1 MSAVGTI
8 TAERKPSVFDELEG
22 GGACLALQQQLHAAE
37 AALDLTDPGDDAGGI
52 EHVSGRLVGV
62 VALRDG
68 KDEAVAFERRLDG
81 PQGPGSPSGDRGGE
95 AGENDLPAK
104 GQDGQ
109 GLSFGHGMALAG
121 AGAAWQR
128 HPDTIRM
135 RPAELCQT
143 DAFAKAPVHDEAG
156 RITCTTHSQGPGAPP
171 GAKSAPCA
179 KLFRPDW
186 RIGCQL
192 VRPGCSECLARC
204 SRFPGASQ
212 RVHQTP
218 SPTTPPISGPGMLS
232 YVDRNSVPFRRPHV
246 PDPVD
251 ATADTELLARVER
264 ALAPQ
269 YEVEGELGRGGM
281 GIVYRARD
289 TRLKRTVAVKLLPP
303 ELAYRT
309 EIKSRFLREAEM
321 AAQLSHPNIV
331 PIYSVDEKD
340 GLVFF
345 IMACVD
351 GDNLAKQMALRGPL
365 PVAEVR
371 RILREVA
378 GALAFAHARKFI
390 HRDIKPD
397 NILIDKD
404 DGRAIVTD
412 FGIARAVQ
420 DGAET
425 RLTATGIAIGTPAY
439 MSPEQCAGD
448 REIDGRADLYALGTL
463 GYQMLAGRLPFE
475 ATSTPAL
482 LVKQLSEKPLSIV
495 ERRPDTPPDLA
506 GIVMRLLEKEPSARF
521 ATADELSAALDGRI
535 SSGYKAPQ
543 RQAAPLVGQSQQPDW
558 VYDGG
563 RAGAGS
569 SAPAPYAGATSDE
582 MARWYSPQVVKFR
595 KGLAPFLTFAGVAL
609 VLKIVNVVDLTVVPA
624 FWSIGIAMG
633 YAKLWQAGFDWR
645 DVFKQ
650 PRETLLA
657 DVDVGEGGGFR
668 CALGSQQAQHRA
680 RAASPASAVGKRR
693 LAVLGERPGGD
704 GGRDAAAWHAGLGP
718 AALWYVVR
726 RGARRQRR
734 SG

>member
-1 MSAVGTI
+1 M
-8 TAERKPSVFDELEG
+8 
-22 GGACLALQQQLHAAE
+22 
-37 AALDLTDPGDDAGGI
+37 LD
-52 EHVSGRLVGV
+52 
-62 VALRDG
+62 
-68 KDEAVAFERRLDG
+68 
-81 PQGPGSPSGDRGGE
+81 
-95 AGENDLPAK
+95 
-104 GQDGQ
+104 
-109 GLSFGHGMALAG
+109 
-121 AGAAWQR
+121 
-128 HPDTIRM
+128 
-135 RPAELCQT
+135 
-143 DAFAKAPVHDEAG
+143 
-156 RITCTTHSQGPGAPP
+156 
-171 GAKSAPCA
+171 
-179 KLFRPDW
+179 
-186 RIGCQL
+186 
-192 VRPGCSECLARC
+192 
-204 SRFPGASQ
+204 
-212 RVHQTP
+212 
-218 SPTTPPISGPGMLS
+218 
-232 YVDRNSVPFRRPHV
+232 YVDHNFASLGRSHV

-251 ATADTELLARVER
+251 ATADTELLTRVER

-269 YEVEGELGRGGM
+269 YEVCGELGRGGM

-340 GLVFF
+340 GLVYF

-351 GDNLAKQMALRGPL
+351 GDNLAKQMATRGPL
-365 PVAEVR
+365 PITDVR
-371 RILREVA
+371 RILREIS
-378 GALAFAHARKFI
+378 GALAFAHARNFI

-463 GYQMLAGRLPFE
+463 GYQMLAGRLPFD

-482 LVKQLSEKPLSIV
+482 LVKQLSEKPMPII
-495 ERRPDTPPDLA
+495 ERRPDTPPELA
-506 GIVMRLLEKEPSARF
+506 GIIMRLLEKEPSARF

-535 SSGYKAPQ
+535 SSGYQPPPGQ
-543 RQAAPLVGQSQQPDW
+543 SPPESDRWFWRPNSNQPSPAPLMGHSQQPSW
-558 VYDGG
+558 VFE
-563 RAGAGS
+563 GS
-569 SAPAPYAGATSDE
+569 RQPMGSTSPAPVYAAATGDE
-582 MARWYSPQVVKFR
+582 MARWYTPQVVKFR
-595 KGLAPFLTFAGVAL
+595 KGLAPFLTFAGVSVAFKL
-609 VLKIVNVVDLTVVPA
+609 FGGPDFTFVPA

-657 DVDVGEGGGFR
+657 DVVSEKVEDISAMWDPKKRNTVRERARLRRQSGSGGSLFSATDRMMSDGGGSLPPGVT
-668 CALGSQQAQHRA
+668 AGSPAAEQMRYGTWYDAVRDGVGDRAEIQRMFDTLPKSERHIANGIVANAEELLAAVRTEAAQLADLDRNPAPLPDLARFDVEIRMLESQANPMEAGSEERVRRLARLRRERRQAESESLRRQKSSDRLERA
-680 RAASPASAVGKRR
+680 RAALRAIRYELVKLRTGTSPAGSTAGVTQLAERAQELARDVDAVIAAVG
-693 LAVLGERPGGD
+693 G
-704 GGRDAAAWHAGLGP
+704 AAS
-718 AALWYVVR
+718 R
-726 RGARRQRR
+726 TSSR
-734 SG
+734 SR

>member
-1 MSAVGTI
+1 MACQVVSH
-8 TAERKPSVFDELEG
+8 ERLFRR
-22 GGACLALQQQLHAAE
+22 C
-37 AALDLTDPGDDAGGI
+37 
-52 EHVSGRLVGV
+52 
-62 VALRDG
+62 
-68 KDEAVAFERRLDG
+68 ERRTT
-81 PQGPGSPSGDRGGE
+81 
-95 AGENDLPAK
+95 A
-104 GQDGQ
+104 
-109 GLSFGHGMALAG
+109 
-121 AGAAWQR
+121 
-128 HPDTIRM
+128 
-135 RPAELCQT
+135 
-143 DAFAKAPVHDEAG
+143 DARVY
-156 RITCTTHSQGPGAPP
+156 
-171 GAKSAPCA
+171 
-179 KLFRPDW
+179 FR
-186 RIGCQL
+186 RL
-192 VRPGCSECLARC
+192 
-204 SRFPGASQ
+204 
-212 RVHQTP
+212 P
-218 SPTTPPISGPGMLS
+218 SPTTSPTGGSGMLS
-232 YVDRNSVPFRRPHV
+232 YVDRNPVTFRRSYV

-251 ATADTELLARVER
+251 AAADTELLARVER

-269 YEVEGELGRGGM
+269 YEVAGELGRGGM

-340 GLVFF
+340 GLVYF

-351 GDNLAKQMALRGPL
+351 GDNLATQMAKRGPL
-365 PVAEVR
+365 PIADVR
-371 RILREVA
+371 RILREVS

-475 ATSTPAL
+475 ANSTPAL
-482 LVKQLSEKPLSIV
+482 LVKQLSEKPVPIV

-506 GIVMRLLEKEPSARF
+506 GIIMRLLEKEPSARF
-521 ATADELSAALDGRI
+521 ATAEELSAALDGRI
-535 SSGYKAPQ
+535 SSGYQAPQ
-543 RQAAPLVGQSQQPDW
+543 RQPAPLEGQAQQPAW
-558 VYDGG
+558 VFDGG
-563 RAGAGS
+563 RQPNQFTGR
-569 SAPAPYAGATSDE
+569 PAFGQQFPPSPYAAANSDE
-582 MARWYSPQVVKFR
+582 VARWYAPQVVKFR

-609 VLKIVNVVDLTVVPA
+609 VLKIVNVVDLTAVPA
-624 FWSIGIAMG
+624 FWSIAIAMG
-633 YAKLWQAGFDWR
+633 YAKLWQAGYDWR

-657 DVDVGEGGGFR
+657 DVMSEKAEDFAALWDPKKRNTVRERHRLRRQSGQEASLFSDTDRRLAGGGTFPPGMSPGSPAGEQMR
-668 CALGSQQAQHRA
+668 YGNWYDAVRDGDSDRAEIKRMYDTLPKSEKGIAAGIIADAAKLLEAVRAEAAQLADLDRNPVALPDLTRFDTEITLLESQANPLEARSEERVRRLALLRRERRQAEGEATRRQKSTDRLERA
-680 RAASPASAVGKRR
+680 RAALRAIRFELVKLRTGSSSGSTVHVTQLAERAQELARDVDAVLAAVGSTKSR
-693 LAVLGERPGGD
+693 ASS
-704 GGRDAAAWHAGLGP
+704 
-718 AALWYVVR
+718 
-726 RGARRQRR
+726 ARR
-734 SG
+734 

>member
-1 MSAVGTI
+1 M
-8 TAERKPSVFDELEG
+8 
-22 GGACLALQQQLHAAE
+22 
-37 AALDLTDPGDDAGGI
+37 
-52 EHVSGRLVGV
+52 
-62 VALRDG
+62 
-68 KDEAVAFERRLDG
+68 
-81 PQGPGSPSGDRGGE
+81 
-95 AGENDLPAK
+95 
-104 GQDGQ
+104 
-109 GLSFGHGMALAG
+109 
-121 AGAAWQR
+121 
-128 HPDTIRM
+128 
-135 RPAELCQT
+135 
-143 DAFAKAPVHDEAG
+143 
-156 RITCTTHSQGPGAPP
+156 
-171 GAKSAPCA
+171 
-179 KLFRPDW
+179 
-186 RIGCQL
+186 
-192 VRPGCSECLARC
+192 
-204 SRFPGASQ
+204 
-212 RVHQTP
+212 
-218 SPTTPPISGPGMLS
+218 
-232 YVDRNSVPFRRPHV
+232 

-340 GLVFF
+340 GLVYF

-351 GDNLAKQMALRGPL
+351 GDNLAKQMAARGPL
-365 PVAEVR
+365 PIDEVR
-371 RILREVA
+371 RILREVS

-420 DGAET
+420 DGADT

-439 MSPEQCAGD
+439 MSPEQAAGD
-448 REIDGRADLYALGTL
+448 RETDGRADLYALGTL

-475 ATSTPAL
+475 ANSTAAL
-482 LVKQLSEKPLSIV
+482 LVKQLSEKPLPIV

-506 GIVMRLLEKEPSARF
+506 GIIMRLLEKEPSARF

-543 RQAAPLVGQSQQPDW
+543 RTPPPLVGQSSSQPSW
-558 VYDGG
+558 AY
-563 RAGAGS
+563 GAPNTGVAPS
-569 SAPAPYAGATSDE
+569 LASASYTAATSDE
-582 MARWYSPQVVKFR
+582 VARWYAPQVVKFR

-624 FWSIGIAMG
+624 FWSIGVAMG

-657 DVDVGEGGGFR
+657 DVMSEKAEDFAALWDPNKRNNVRERARLRRQAGNGGSLFSANDRFVSDGG
-668 CALGSQQAQHRA
+668 ALPAGLTPGSPAAEQMRFGNWYDAVRDGIGDRAEIQRMFETLPKAEKNIASGIAANADELLEAVRAEAAYLADLDRNPVQAPDLTRFEKEIATLESQANPFEAGSEERVRRLAKLKREKQQAEGESRRRQKSSDRLEKA
-680 RAASPASAVGKRR
+680 RAALRSIRYDIVKLRTGSTSGSTVHVTQLAERAQELARDVDAVLAAAGSAKSRAPSGKR
-693 LAVLGERPGGD
+693 
-704 GGRDAAAWHAGLGP
+704 
-718 AALWYVVR
+718 
-726 RGARRQRR
+726 
-734 SG
+734 

>member
-1 MSAVGTI
+1 M
-8 TAERKPSVFDELEG
+8 
-22 GGACLALQQQLHAAE
+22 
-37 AALDLTDPGDDAGGI
+37 
-52 EHVSGRLVGV
+52 
-62 VALRDG
+62 
-68 KDEAVAFERRLDG
+68 
-81 PQGPGSPSGDRGGE
+81 
-95 AGENDLPAK
+95 
-104 GQDGQ
+104 
-109 GLSFGHGMALAG
+109 
-121 AGAAWQR
+121 
-128 HPDTIRM
+128 
-135 RPAELCQT
+135 
-143 DAFAKAPVHDEAG
+143 
-156 RITCTTHSQGPGAPP
+156 
-171 GAKSAPCA
+171 
-179 KLFRPDW
+179 
-186 RIGCQL
+186 
-192 VRPGCSECLARC
+192 
-204 SRFPGASQ
+204 
-212 RVHQTP
+212 
-218 SPTTPPISGPGMLS
+218 
-232 YVDRNSVPFRRPHV
+232 

-264 ALAPQ
+264 ALSPQ

-340 GLVFF
+340 GLVYF

-351 GDNLAKQMALRGPL
+351 GDNLAKQMAMRGPL
-365 PVAEVR
+365 PIADVR

-475 ATSTPAL
+475 ANSTPAL
-482 LVKQLSEKPLSIV
+482 LVKQLSEKPLAIV

-506 GIVMRLLEKEPSARF
+506 GIIMRLLEKEPSARF
-521 ATADELSAALDGRI
+521 ATADELSLALDGRI
-535 SSGYKAPQ
+535 SSGYQPPQ
-543 RQAAPLVGQSQQPDW
+543 RQPAPLMGQSQQPSW

-563 RAGAGS
+563 QSSNSPAAASPSYGAS
-569 SAPAPYAGATSDE
+569 PYAAATSDE
-582 MARWYSPQVVKFR
+582 VARWYAPQVVKFR

-633 YAKLWQAGFDWR
+633 YAKLWQAGYDWR

-657 DVDVGEGGGFR
+657 DVMSEKADDVAALWDPNKRNTVRERARLRRQSGNGDSLFSDHRMMSGGTASLPPGVSPGSAAAEQLRYGTWYDAVRDGISDRAEIQRMIDSLPKSEKSLASDIGPTANALLDAVRTEAAQLADLDRNPVQLPDLTRFDNEITLLESQANPLEKGSEERVRRLAKLRRERRQAEGESR
-668 CALGSQQAQHRA
+668 RRQASSDRLERA
-680 RAASPASAVGKRR
+680 RAALRAIRFDLVKLRTGSTSGSSVHVTQLAERAQELARDVDAVLAAVGSAKSRTSS
-693 LAVLGERPGGD
+693 
-704 GGRDAAAWHAGLGP
+704 
-718 AALWYVVR
+718 
-726 RGARRQRR
+726 AR
-734 SG
+734 

>member
-1 MSAVGTI
+1 M
-8 TAERKPSVFDELEG
+8 
-22 GGACLALQQQLHAAE
+22 
-37 AALDLTDPGDDAGGI
+37 
-52 EHVSGRLVGV
+52 
-62 VALRDG
+62 
-68 KDEAVAFERRLDG
+68 
-81 PQGPGSPSGDRGGE
+81 
-95 AGENDLPAK
+95 
-104 GQDGQ
+104 
-109 GLSFGHGMALAG
+109 
-121 AGAAWQR
+121 
-128 HPDTIRM
+128 
-135 RPAELCQT
+135 
-143 DAFAKAPVHDEAG
+143 
-156 RITCTTHSQGPGAPP
+156 
-171 GAKSAPCA
+171 
-179 KLFRPDW
+179 
-186 RIGCQL
+186 
-192 VRPGCSECLARC
+192 
-204 SRFPGASQ
+204 
-212 RVHQTP
+212 
-218 SPTTPPISGPGMLS
+218 
-232 YVDRNSVPFRRPHV
+232 

-340 GLVFF
+340 GLVYF

-351 GDNLAKQMALRGPL
+351 GDNLAKQMAARGPL
-365 PVAEVR
+365 PIDEVR
-371 RILREVA
+371 RILREVS

-439 MSPEQCAGD
+439 MSPEQAAGD
-448 REIDGRADLYALGTL
+448 RETDGRADLYALGTL

-475 ATSTPAL
+475 ANSTPAL

-506 GIVMRLLEKEPSARF
+506 GIIMRLLEKEPSARF

-543 RQAAPLVGQSQQPDW
+543 RTPPPLVGQSSSQPSW
-558 VYDGG
+558 AYGAPN
-563 RAGAGS
+563 AGL
-569 SAPAPYAGATSDE
+569 APSLAAASFTAATSDE
-582 MARWYSPQVVKFR
+582 MARWYAPQVVKFR

-609 VLKIVNVVDLTVVPA
+609 VLKIVNAVDLTVVPA
-624 FWSIGIAMG
+624 FWSIGIAMS

-657 DVDVGEGGGFR
+657 DVMSEKAEDFAALWDPNKRNNVRERARLRRQAGNSGSLFSANDRFVSDGG
-668 CALGSQQAQHRA
+668 ALPAGVTPGSPAAEQMRFGNWYDAVRDGIGDRAEIQRMFQALPKAERNIASGIAANADELLEAVRSEAAYLAELDRNPVQGPDLTRFEKEIAMLESQANPFEAGSEERVRRLARLKRERQQAEGESRRRQKSSDRLEKA
-680 RAASPASAVGKRR
+680 RAALRSIRYDIVKLRTGSTSGSTVHVTQLAERAQELARDVDAVLAAVGSAKSRAPSGKR
-693 LAVLGERPGGD
+693 
-704 GGRDAAAWHAGLGP
+704 
-718 AALWYVVR
+718 
-726 RGARRQRR
+726 
-734 SG
+734 

>member
-1 MSAVGTI
+1 
-8 TAERKPSVFDELEG
+8 
-22 GGACLALQQQLHAAE
+22 
-37 AALDLTDPGDDAGGI
+37 
-52 EHVSGRLVGV
+52 
-62 VALRDG
+62 
-68 KDEAVAFERRLDG
+68 
-81 PQGPGSPSGDRGGE
+81 
-95 AGENDLPAK
+95 
-104 GQDGQ
+104 
-109 GLSFGHGMALAG
+109 
-121 AGAAWQR
+121 
-128 HPDTIRM
+128 
-135 RPAELCQT
+135 
-143 DAFAKAPVHDEAG
+143 
-156 RITCTTHSQGPGAPP
+156 
-171 GAKSAPCA
+171 
-179 KLFRPDW
+179 
-186 RIGCQL
+186 
-192 VRPGCSECLARC
+192 
-204 SRFPGASQ
+204 
-212 RVHQTP
+212 
-218 SPTTPPISGPGMLS
+218 MLS
-232 YVDRNSVPFRRPHV
+232 YSVSNPAPSCRPHV

-251 ATADTELLARVER
+251 ATADSELLARVER

-303 ELAYRT
+303 ELAYRS

-345 IMACVD
+345 IMACVE
-351 GDNLAKQMALRGPL
+351 GDNLAKRMATYGPL
-365 PVAEVR
+365 PVVEVR
-371 RILREVA
+371 RILREVS

-439 MSPEQCAGD
+439 MSPEQAAGD

-475 ATSTPAL
+475 ANSTPAL
-482 LVKQLSEKPLSIV
+482 LVKQLSERPMAIV

-535 SSGYKAPQ
+535 SSGYQEPQ
-543 RQAAPLVGQSQQPDW
+543 RQPAPLMGQTQQPSW
-558 VYDGG
+558 VYDGSRPAMG
-563 RAGAGS
+563 GAS
-569 SAPAPYAGATSDE
+569 PVPQYAAATSDE
-582 MARWYSPQVVKFR
+582 VARWYAPQVAKFR
-595 KGLAPFLTFAGVAL
+595 KGLAPFLAFAGVS
-609 VLKIVNVVDLTVVPA
+609 VVVRLFGGPDMTVVPA

-633 YAKLWQAGFDWR
+633 YAKLWQAGYDWR

-657 DVDVGEGGGFR
+657 DVMSEKAEDFAALWDPNKRNTVRERERLRRQAGGG
-668 CALGSQQAQHRA
+668 GSFFSATDRMLANGSDLPAGVTAGSPLAEQQRYGQWYDAVREGLSDRAEIQRMFDSLPKAEKQIASGIVSNADELLNAVRAEAAQLSDLDRTAQPIPDLTRFDTEIAMLESQANPLDARSEERVRRLATLRRERRQASAETDRRRKSGDRLERA
-680 RAASPASAVGKRR
+680 RAALRSIRFELVKLRTVASPVGSTAGVTQLAERAQELARDVDAALAAVGSAQSR
-693 LAVLGERPGGD
+693 AS
-704 GGRDAAAWHAGLGP
+704 
-718 AALWYVVR
+718 
-726 RGARRQRR
+726 
-734 SG
+734 SGSR

>member
-1 MSAVGTI
+1 M
-8 TAERKPSVFDELEG
+8 
-22 GGACLALQQQLHAAE
+22 
-37 AALDLTDPGDDAGGI
+37 
-52 EHVSGRLVGV
+52 
-62 VALRDG
+62 
-68 KDEAVAFERRLDG
+68 
-81 PQGPGSPSGDRGGE
+81 
-95 AGENDLPAK
+95 
-104 GQDGQ
+104 
-109 GLSFGHGMALAG
+109 
-121 AGAAWQR
+121 
-128 HPDTIRM
+128 
-135 RPAELCQT
+135 
-143 DAFAKAPVHDEAG
+143 
-156 RITCTTHSQGPGAPP
+156 PP
-171 GAKSAPCA
+171 TRA
-179 KLFRPDW
+179 
-186 RIGCQL
+186 
-192 VRPGCSECLARC
+192 
-204 SRFPGASQ
+204 
-212 RVHQTP
+212 
-218 SPTTPPISGPGMLS
+218 PGMLS

-351 GDNLAKQMALRGPL
+351 GDNLAKQMATRGPL

-371 RILREVA
+371 RILREVS

-482 LVKQLSEKPLSIV
+482 LVKQLSEKPLPIV
-495 ERRPDTPPDLA
+495 ERRHDTPPDLA

-535 SSGYKAPQ
+535 SSGYQAPS
-543 RQAAPLVGQSQQPDW
+543 RQPSPLIGQSPQPAW
-558 VYDGG
+558 VYDGS
-563 RAGAGS
+563 RA
-569 SAPAPYAGATSDE
+569 SAPAASAPYAAATSDE
-582 MARWYSPQVVKFR
+582 VARWYAPQVVKFR
-595 KGLAPFLTFAGVAL
+595 KGLAPFVMFAGVSLAVKL
-609 VLKIVNVVDLTVVPA
+609 FGGPDFTFVPA

-633 YAKLWQAGFDWR
+633 YAKLWQAGYDWR

-657 DVDVGEGGGFR
+657 DVMSEKADDFAALWDPKKRNTVRERHRLRRASGSGGSLFSATDRLLSEGGSLPAGVTAGSPAAEQVRYGNWYDAVRDGVGDRAEIQRMIESLPKSERSLAGDIGPTADSLLDAVRTEAAQLADLDRNPVQLPDLTRFDSEITLLESQANPLER
-668 CALGSQQAQHRA
+668 GSEERVRRLAKLRRERRQALFETERRARASDRLERA
-680 RAASPASAVGKRR
+680 RAALRAIRFDLVKLRSGSPSGSTVHVTQLAERAQELARDVDAVLAAVGSTKSR
-693 LAVLGERPGGD
+693 AS
-704 GGRDAAAWHAGLGP
+704 
-718 AALWYVVR
+718 
-726 RGARRQRR
+726 
-734 SG
+734 SGTR

>member
-1 MSAVGTI
+1 
-8 TAERKPSVFDELEG
+8 
-22 GGACLALQQQLHAAE
+22 
-37 AALDLTDPGDDAGGI
+37 
-52 EHVSGRLVGV
+52 
-62 VALRDG
+62 
-68 KDEAVAFERRLDG
+68 
-81 PQGPGSPSGDRGGE
+81 
-95 AGENDLPAK
+95 
-104 GQDGQ
+104 
-109 GLSFGHGMALAG
+109 
-121 AGAAWQR
+121 
-128 HPDTIRM
+128 
-135 RPAELCQT
+135 
-143 DAFAKAPVHDEAG
+143 
-156 RITCTTHSQGPGAPP
+156 
-171 GAKSAPCA
+171 
-179 KLFRPDW
+179 
-186 RIGCQL
+186 
-192 VRPGCSECLARC
+192 
-204 SRFPGASQ
+204 
-212 RVHQTP
+212 
-218 SPTTPPISGPGMLS
+218 
-232 YVDRNSVPFRRPHV
+232 V

-340 GLVFF
+340 GLVYF

-351 GDNLAKQMALRGPL
+351 GDNLAKQMAARGPL
-365 PVAEVR
+365 PINEVR
-371 RILREVA
+371 RILREVS

-439 MSPEQCAGD
+439 MSPEQAAGD
-448 REIDGRADLYALGTL
+448 RETDGRADLYALGTL

-475 ATSTPAL
+475 ANSTPAL

-506 GIVMRLLEKEPSARF
+506 GIIMRLLEKEPSARF

-543 RQAAPLVGQSQQPDW
+543 RTPPPLVGQSSSQPSW
-558 VYDGG
+558 AYGAPN
-563 RAGAGS
+563 AGL
-569 SAPAPYAGATSDE
+569 APSLAAASFTAATSDE
-582 MARWYSPQVVKFR
+582 MARWYAPQVVKFR

-609 VLKIVNVVDLTVVPA
+609 VLKIVNAVDLTVVPA
-624 FWSIGIAMG
+624 FWSIGIAMS

-657 DVDVGEGGGFR
+657 DVMSEKAEDFAALWDPNKRNNVRERARLRRQAGNSGSLFSANDRFVSDGG
-668 CALGSQQAQHRA
+668 ALPAGVTPGSPAAEQMRFGNWYDAVRDGIGDRAEIQRMFQALPKAERNIASGIAANADELLEAVRSEAAYLAELDRNPVQGPDLTRFEKEIAMLESQANPFEAGSEERVRRLARLKRERQQAEGESRRRQKSSDRLEKA
-680 RAASPASAVGKRR
+680 RAALRSIRYDIVKLRTGSTSGSTVHVTQLAERAQELARDVDAVLAAVGSAKSRAPSGKR
-693 LAVLGERPGGD
+693 
-704 GGRDAAAWHAGLGP
+704 
-718 AALWYVVR
+718 
-726 RGARRQRR
+726 
-734 SG
+734 

>member
-1 MSAVGTI
+1 
-8 TAERKPSVFDELEG
+8 
-22 GGACLALQQQLHAAE
+22 
-37 AALDLTDPGDDAGGI
+37 
-52 EHVSGRLVGV
+52 
-62 VALRDG
+62 
-68 KDEAVAFERRLDG
+68 
-81 PQGPGSPSGDRGGE
+81 
-95 AGENDLPAK
+95 
-104 GQDGQ
+104 
-109 GLSFGHGMALAG
+109 
-121 AGAAWQR
+121 
-128 HPDTIRM
+128 
-135 RPAELCQT
+135 
-143 DAFAKAPVHDEAG
+143 
-156 RITCTTHSQGPGAPP
+156 
-171 GAKSAPCA
+171 
-179 KLFRPDW
+179 
-186 RIGCQL
+186 
-192 VRPGCSECLARC
+192 
-204 SRFPGASQ
+204 
-212 RVHQTP
+212 
-218 SPTTPPISGPGMLS
+218 
-232 YVDRNSVPFRRPHV
+232 V

-251 ATADTELLARVER
+251 AAADNELLARVER

-321 AAQLSHPNIV
+321 AAQLAHPNIV

-340 GLVFF
+340 GLVYF

-351 GDNLAKQMALRGPL
+351 GDNLATQMATRGPL

-371 RILREVA
+371 RILREVS

-439 MSPEQCAGD
+439 MSPEQCAGE

-482 LVKQLSEKPLSIV
+482 LVKQLSEKPRPIV

-506 GIVMRLLEKEPSARF
+506 GIIMRLLEKEPSARF
-521 ATADELSAALDGRI
+521 ATADELTAALDGRI
-535 SSGYKAPQ
+535 SSGYQPPPVS
-543 RQAAPLVGQSQQPDW
+543 RTPAPLMGQAQQPSW
-558 VYDGG
+558 VYDGS
-563 RAGAGS
+563 RNSASGAP
-569 SAPAPYAGATSDE
+569 PAPYAAATSDDV
-582 MARWYSPQVVKFR
+582 ARWYAPSVVKFR
-595 KGLAPFLTFAGVAL
+595 KGVAPFLTFAGVA
-609 VLKIVNVVDLTVVPA
+609 VALKIVNVVDLTVVPA

-650 PRETLLA
+650 PRHVLLA
-657 DVDVGEGGGFR
+657 DVVSEKADDLRAMWDPNKRNLVRERQRLRVESGSGGSLYSATDRMMSSGAGGMPIGVTPGSPAAEQARFGAWYDAVRDGSGDRAEIQRMFQSLPKAERSIASGIVANADELLAAVKSEAAQLADLDRNPVQLPDVARIVAEITM
-668 CALGSQQAQHRA
+668 LESQANPLEQRSEERVRRLVRLRRESRQAATESDRRRRSTDRLERA
-680 RAASPASAVGKRR
+680 RAALRSIRFELVKLRTGTSSPGSTVHVTQLAERAQELARDVD
-693 LAVLGERPGGD
+693 AVL
-704 GGRDAAAWHAGLGP
+704 AAAGSATS
-718 AALWYVVR
+718 R
-726 RGARRQRR
+726 TRQGTR
-734 SG
+734 

>member
-1 MSAVGTI
+1 MLFYA
-8 TAERKPSVFDELEG
+8 
-22 GGACLALQQQLHAAE
+22 
-37 AALDLTDPGDDAGGI
+37 
-52 EHVSGRLVGV
+52 
-62 VALRDG
+62 
-68 KDEAVAFERRLDG
+68 
-81 PQGPGSPSGDRGGE
+81 DR
-95 AGENDLPAK
+95 
-104 GQDGQ
+104 
-109 GLSFGHGMALAG
+109 
-121 AGAAWQR
+121 
-128 HPDTIRM
+128 T
-135 RPAELCQT
+135 
-143 DAFAKAPVHDEAG
+143 
-156 RITCTTHSQGPGAPP
+156 
-171 GAKSAPCA
+171 
-179 KLFRPDW
+179 
-186 RIGCQL
+186 
-192 VRPGCSECLARC
+192 
-204 SRFPGASQ
+204 
-212 RVHQTP
+212 
-218 SPTTPPISGPGMLS
+218 
-232 YVDRNSVPFRRPHV
+232 SVPFRRPHV

-340 GLVFF
+340 GLVYF

-351 GDNLAKQMALRGPL
+351 GDNLAKQMAARGPL
-365 PVAEVR
+365 PIDEVR
-371 RILREVA
+371 RILREVS

-439 MSPEQCAGD
+439 MSPEQAAGD
-448 REIDGRADLYALGTL
+448 RETDGRADLYALGTL

-475 ATSTPAL
+475 ANSTPAL

-506 GIVMRLLEKEPSARF
+506 GIIMRLLEKEPSARF

-543 RQAAPLVGQSQQPDW
+543 RTPPPLVGQSSSQPSW
-558 VYDGG
+558 AYGAPN
-563 RAGAGS
+563 AGL
-569 SAPAPYAGATSDE
+569 APSLAAASFTAATSDE
-582 MARWYSPQVVKFR
+582 MARWYAPQVVKFR

-609 VLKIVNVVDLTVVPA
+609 VLKIVNAVDLTVVPA
-624 FWSIGIAMG
+624 FWSIGIAMS

-657 DVDVGEGGGFR
+657 DVMSEKAEDFAALWDPNKRNNVRERARLRRQAGNSGSLFSANDRFVSDGG
-668 CALGSQQAQHRA
+668 ALPAGVTPGSPAAEQMRFGNWYDAVRDGIGDRAEIQRMFQALPKAERNIASGIAANADELLEAVRSEAAYLAELDRNPVQGPDLTRFEKEIAMLESQANPFEAGSEERVRRLARLKRERQQAEGESRRRQKSSDRLEKA
-680 RAASPASAVGKRR
+680 RAALRSIRYDIVKLRTGSTSGSTVHVTQLAERAQELARDVDAVLAAVGSAKSRAPSGKR
-693 LAVLGERPGGD
+693 
-704 GGRDAAAWHAGLGP
+704 
-718 AALWYVVR
+718 
-726 RGARRQRR
+726 
-734 SG
+734 

>member
-1 MSAVGTI
+1 
-8 TAERKPSVFDELEG
+8 
-22 GGACLALQQQLHAAE
+22 
-37 AALDLTDPGDDAGGI
+37 
-52 EHVSGRLVGV
+52 
-62 VALRDG
+62 
-68 KDEAVAFERRLDG
+68 
-81 PQGPGSPSGDRGGE
+81 
-95 AGENDLPAK
+95 
-104 GQDGQ
+104 
-109 GLSFGHGMALAG
+109 
-121 AGAAWQR
+121 
-128 HPDTIRM
+128 
-135 RPAELCQT
+135 
-143 DAFAKAPVHDEAG
+143 
-156 RITCTTHSQGPGAPP
+156 
-171 GAKSAPCA
+171 
-179 KLFRPDW
+179 
-186 RIGCQL
+186 
-192 VRPGCSECLARC
+192 
-204 SRFPGASQ
+204 
-212 RVHQTP
+212 
-218 SPTTPPISGPGMLS
+218 MLS
-232 YVDRNSVPFRRPHV
+232 YVDRNSVTFRRPHV

-340 GLVFF
+340 GLVYF
-345 IMACVD
+345 IMACVL
-351 GDNLAKQMALRGPL
+351 GDNLATRMARSGPL
-365 PVAEVR
+365 PIADVR
-371 RILREVA
+371 RILREVS

-397 NILIDKD
+397 NILIDQD

-463 GYQMLAGRLPFE
+463 GYQMLAGRLPFD

-482 LVKQLSEKPLSIV
+482 LVKQLSEKPVPIV
-495 ERRPDTPPDLA
+495 ERRPDTPPDLS
-506 GIVMRLLEKEPSARF
+506 GIIMRLLEKEPSARF
-521 ATADELSAALDGRI
+521 ASADELSAALDGRI
-535 SSGYKAPQ
+535 SSGYQAPQ
-543 RQAAPLVGQSQQPDW
+543 RQPAPLAGQAQQPAW
-558 VYDGG
+558 VYDDGRQPGQFTG
-563 RAGAGS
+563 RAAFG
-569 SAPAPYAGATSDE
+569 APAFGQPMSAQPYGAASSDE
-582 MARWYSPQVVKFR
+582 IARWYAPQVAKFR
-595 KGLAPFLTFAGVAL
+595 KGLPAFLTFAGVSVL
-609 VLKIVNVVDLTVVPA
+609 VKLFGGPDFTFVPA

-657 DVDVGEGGGFR
+657 DVMSEKADDFAALWDSNKRNTVRERHRLRRQTGQDAGLFSDTDRQMMGGAQAFPRGVTPGSPAAEQMRYGTWYDAVRDGVADRAEIQRMYDTLPKGEKGIAAGIVADAAKLLEAVHSEAAQLADLDRNPAPLPDLARFDSEITLLE
-668 CALGSQQAQHRA
+668 AQANPLEAGSEDRVRRLAKLRRERRQAAGELTRRQKSTDRIERA
-680 RAASPASAVGKRR
+680 RAALRAIRYDLVKLRTGSSPGSTVHVTQLAERAQELARDVDAVLAAVGSTKSR
-693 LAVLGERPGGD
+693 AT
-704 GGRDAAAWHAGLGP
+704 
-718 AALWYVVR
+718 
-726 RGARRQRR
+726 ARN
-734 SG
+734 

>member
-1 MSAVGTI
+1 M
-8 TAERKPSVFDELEG
+8 P
-22 GGACLALQQQLHAAE
+22 
-37 AALDLTDPGDDAGGI
+37 
-52 EHVSGRLVGV
+52 
-62 VALRDG
+62 
-68 KDEAVAFERRLDG
+68 
-81 PQGPGSPSGDRGGE
+81 
-95 AGENDLPAK
+95 
-104 GQDGQ
+104 
-109 GLSFGHGMALAG
+109 
-121 AGAAWQR
+121 
-128 HPDTIRM
+128 
-135 RPAELCQT
+135 
-143 DAFAKAPVHDEAG
+143 
-156 RITCTTHSQGPGAPP
+156 PP
-171 GAKSAPCA
+171 GG
-179 KLFRPDW
+179 LR
-186 RIGCQL
+186 
-192 VRPGCSECLARC
+192 
-204 SRFPGASQ
+204 
-212 RVHQTP
+212 
-218 SPTTPPISGPGMLS
+218 MLS
-232 YVDRNSVPFRRPHV
+232 YVDRNSVPFRRSHV

-251 ATADTELLARVER
+251 ATADTELLARVAR

-269 YEVEGELGRGGM
+269 YELEGELGRGGM

-351 GDNLAKQMALRGPL
+351 GDNLAKQMAERGPL

-378 GALAFAHARKFI
+378 SALAFAHARKFI

-463 GYQMLAGRLPFE
+463 GYQMLAGRLPFD

-482 LVKQLSEKPLSIV
+482 LVKQLSEKPLAIV

-506 GIVMRLLEKEPSARF
+506 GIVMRLLEKEPAARF
-521 ATADELSAALDGRI
+521 ATADELTAALDGRI
-535 SSGYKAPQ
+535 SSGYRAPS
-543 RQAAPLVGQSQQPDW
+543 R
-558 VYDGG
+558 
-563 RAGAGS
+563 
-569 SAPAPYAGATSDE
+569 APAPLMGQSAQPSWVFDGAQPPANVQGAGASPYAAATSDE
-582 MARWYSPQVVKFR
+582 VARWYAPQVVKFR
-595 KGLAPFLTFAGVAL
+595 KGLAPFLTFAGVAM
-609 VLKIVNVVDLTVVPA
+609 VMKILNIADLTFVPA

-650 PRETLLA
+650 PREVLLA
-657 DVDVGEGGGFR
+657 DVVSEKAEDLAALWDPRKRHLVRERARARRRAGGGGSLFSATDR
-668 CALGSQQAQHRA
+668 LLANGGTMPPGVTPGSPAAEQLRYGSWYDAVRDGLSDRAEIQRMFDTLPKSEKSIANGIAANADGLLAAVKAEAAQLADLDRNPVALPDLARIESEITLLESQANPLERNSEERIRRLVKLRREARQATSETDRRRRSSDRLERA
-680 RAASPASAVGKRR
+680 RAALRAIRFELVKLRT
-693 LAVLGERPGGD
+693 
-704 GGRDAAAWHAGLGP
+704 GP
-718 AALWYVVR
+718 AASATQSVTQLAERAMELANDVDAVLAAVGSTKPR
-726 RGARRQRR
+726 AS
-734 SG
+734 SGSR

>member
-1 MSAVGTI
+1 MNT
-8 TAERKPSVFDELEG
+8 
-22 GGACLALQQQLHAAE
+22 
-37 AALDLTDPGDDAGGI
+37 
-52 EHVSGRLVGV
+52 
-62 VALRDG
+62 
-68 KDEAVAFERRLDG
+68 
-81 PQGPGSPSGDRGGE
+81 
-95 AGENDLPAK
+95 N
-104 GQDGQ
+104 
-109 GLSFGHGMALAG
+109 
-121 AGAAWQR
+121 
-128 HPDTIRM
+128 
-135 RPAELCQT
+135 
-143 DAFAKAPVHDEAG
+143 
-156 RITCTTHSQGPGAPP
+156 PP
-171 GAKSAPCA
+171 
-179 KLFRPDW
+179 
-186 RIGCQL
+186 
-192 VRPGCSECLARC
+192 
-204 SRFPGASQ
+204 
-212 RVHQTP
+212 P
-218 SPTTPPISGPGMLS
+218 SPTAPPMGGSGMLS
-232 YVDRNSVPFRRPHV
+232 YADRNSVPFRRPHV

-251 ATADTELLARVER
+251 AAADTELLARVER

-340 GLVFF
+340 GLVYF
-345 IMACVD
+345 IMACVE
-351 GDNLAKQMALRGPL
+351 GDNLARQMTLRGPL
-365 PVAEVR
+365 PPDYVR
-371 RILREVA
+371 RILREVS

-439 MSPEQCAGD
+439 MSPEQAAGD

-475 ATSTPAL
+475 ANSTPAL
-482 LVKQLSEKPLSIV
+482 LVKQLSERPVPIV

-506 GIVMRLLEKEPSARF
+506 GIIMRLLEKEPSARF

-535 SSGYKAPQ
+535 SSGYQAPQ
-543 RQAAPLVGQSQQPDW
+543 RQPTPLMGQTPQPAW

-563 RAGAGS
+563 RQS
-569 SAPAPYAGATSDE
+569 SSPASPSYGAPAPYTAATSDE
-582 MARWYSPQVVKFR
+582 VERWYAPQVVKFR

-633 YAKLWQAGFDWR
+633 YAKLWQAGYDWR

-650 PRETLLA
+650 PRDTLLA
-657 DVDVGEGGGFR
+657 DVVSGKVDDLQAMWDPNKRHLLRERTRQRLRAGSSDSLFSDTDRYMAQSGGTLPPGVR
-668 CALGSQQAQHRA
+668 PGSQAAEQARFGTWYDAVRDGVSDRAEIQRMLESLPKGDKSLAADIGPTADSLLEAVRAEAAQLADLDRNPVQSPDLSRFQSEITLLESQANPLDAKSEERVHRLAKLRREQRQAIFEKERRARATDRLERA
-680 RAASPASAVGKRR
+680 RAALRAIRFDLVKLRSGSTSGSTVHVTQLAERAQELARDVDAVLAAVGSAKSRAPSSRR
-693 LAVLGERPGGD
+693 
-704 GGRDAAAWHAGLGP
+704 
-718 AALWYVVR
+718 
-726 RGARRQRR
+726 
-734 SG
+734 

>member
-1 MSAVGTI
+1 
-8 TAERKPSVFDELEG
+8 
-22 GGACLALQQQLHAAE
+22 
-37 AALDLTDPGDDAGGI
+37 
-52 EHVSGRLVGV
+52 
-62 VALRDG
+62 
-68 KDEAVAFERRLDG
+68 
-81 PQGPGSPSGDRGGE
+81 
-95 AGENDLPAK
+95 
-104 GQDGQ
+104 
-109 GLSFGHGMALAG
+109 
-121 AGAAWQR
+121 
-128 HPDTIRM
+128 
-135 RPAELCQT
+135 
-143 DAFAKAPVHDEAG
+143 
-156 RITCTTHSQGPGAPP
+156 
-171 GAKSAPCA
+171 
-179 KLFRPDW
+179 
-186 RIGCQL
+186 
-192 VRPGCSECLARC
+192 
-204 SRFPGASQ
+204 
-212 RVHQTP
+212 
-218 SPTTPPISGPGMLS
+218 MLS
-232 YVDRNSVPFRRPHV
+232 YADRNPVPFRRSHV

-351 GDNLAKQMALRGPL
+351 GDNLAKQMADRGPL

-371 RILREVA
+371 RILREVT

-463 GYQMLAGRLPFE
+463 GYQMLAGRLPFD

-482 LVKQLSEKPLSIV
+482 LVKQLSEKPLPIV

-506 GIVMRLLEKEPSARF
+506 GIVMRLLEKEPAARF
-521 ATADELSAALDGRI
+521 ATADELAAALDGRI
-535 SSGYKAPQ
+535 SSGYRASSRMP
-543 RQAAPLVGQSQQPDW
+543 APLMGQASQPSWVFDGSQPPAHLP
-558 VYDGG
+558 GG
-563 RAGAGS
+563 GGAS
-569 SAPAPYAGATSDE
+569 YAAATSDE
-582 MARWYSPQVVKFR
+582 VARWYAPQVVKFR
-595 KGLAPFLTFAGVAL
+595 KGLAPFLTIAGVSML
-609 VLKIVNVVDLTVVPA
+609 LRLFGGPDFTWVPA

-633 YAKLWQAGFDWR
+633 YAKLWQAGYDWR

-650 PRETLLA
+650 PGEVLLA
-657 DVDVGEGGGFR
+657 DVVSEKAEDFAALWDPKKRHLVRERARARRVSGGGGSLYSATDR
-668 CALGSQQAQHRA
+668 LLADGGALPRGVAAGSPAADQQRYGTWYDAVRDGTTDRAEIQRMFDSLPKSEKSIASGIAANADGLLDAVKSEAAQLADLDRNPAALPDVASIQSEIQLLESQANPLEKNSELRVQQLVKLRRKAQQASTESERRRRSTDRLERA
-680 RAASPASAVGKRR
+680 RAALRSIRFELVKLRSGPATSATQSVTQLAERAME
-693 LAVLGERPGGD
+693 LANDVDAVL
-704 GGRDAAAWHAGLGP
+704 AAAGGTKPRAS
-718 AALWYVVR
+718 
-726 RGARRQRR
+726 
-734 SG
+734 SGSR

>member
-1 MSAVGTI
+1 
-8 TAERKPSVFDELEG
+8 
-22 GGACLALQQQLHAAE
+22 
-37 AALDLTDPGDDAGGI
+37 
-52 EHVSGRLVGV
+52 
-62 VALRDG
+62 
-68 KDEAVAFERRLDG
+68 
-81 PQGPGSPSGDRGGE
+81 
-95 AGENDLPAK
+95 
-104 GQDGQ
+104 
-109 GLSFGHGMALAG
+109 
-121 AGAAWQR
+121 
-128 HPDTIRM
+128 
-135 RPAELCQT
+135 
-143 DAFAKAPVHDEAG
+143 
-156 RITCTTHSQGPGAPP
+156 
-171 GAKSAPCA
+171 
-179 KLFRPDW
+179 
-186 RIGCQL
+186 
-192 VRPGCSECLARC
+192 
-204 SRFPGASQ
+204 
-212 RVHQTP
+212 
-218 SPTTPPISGPGMLS
+218 MLS
-232 YVDRNSVPFRRPHV
+232 YVDRNSVTFRRPHV

-351 GDNLAKQMALRGPL
+351 GDNLAKQMATRGPL

-371 RILREVA
+371 RILREVS

-463 GYQMLAGRLPFE
+463 GYQMLAGRLPFD

-482 LVKQLSEKPLSIV
+482 LVKQLSEKPLPIV

-535 SSGYKAPQ
+535 SSGYQPPP
-543 RQAAPLVGQSQQPDW
+543 RQPAPLVGQSTQPSW
-558 VYDGG
+558 VYDGS
-563 RAGAGS
+563 GAAS
-569 SAPAPYAGATSDE
+569 SAASAPVTYAAASSDE
-582 MARWYSPQVVKFR
+582 VARWYAPQVVKFR

-633 YAKLWQAGFDWR
+633 YAKLWQAGYDWR

-657 DVDVGEGGGFR
+657 DVMSEKADDLAALWDPNKRNTVRERHRLRRQSGNGGSLFSATDRMMSEGG
-668 CALGSQQAQHRA
+668 ALPPGVTAGSPLAEQMRFGSWYDAVRDGISDRAEIQRMLESLPKSDKSLAGDIGPTADSLLEAVRTEAAQLADLDRNPVQLPDLSRFDSEIALLESQANPMERGSEERVRRLAKLRRERRQALFETERRKRASDRLERA
-680 RAASPASAVGKRR
+680 RAALRAIRFDLVKLRTGSTSGSSVHVTQLAERAQELARDVDAVLAAVGSTKSR
-693 LAVLGERPGGD
+693 AS
-704 GGRDAAAWHAGLGP
+704 
-718 AALWYVVR
+718 
-726 RGARRQRR
+726 
-734 SG
+734 SGSR